1 MNWRREQTGWVFH
14 RQGVAWHKM
23 PLKGWLWR
31 TFHLCTPHTTSVH
44 GREVT
49 QRCICGA
56 ARFGDIGPARVGWVP
71 KPTPGLMSSATH
83 AAAAA
88 AAEKQVR
95 SLQVQMTSW
104 NDRNSRYRGTALVY
118 RPYVHALEEQP

>member
-14 RQGVAWHKM
+14 RKGVAWHKM
-23 PLKGWLWR
+23 PLPGGFGR
-31 TFHLCTPHTTSVH
+31 MFHKCSPHTTSVH

-56 ARFGDIGPARVGWVP
+56 ARFGELDLNSVP
-71 KPTPGLMSSATH
+71 WSPTPTPGLLSTATH

-88 AAEKQVR
+88 AAERQIKGLQVR
-95 SLQVQMTSW
+95 MTRW
-104 NDRNSRYRGTALVY
+104 NDRNSRHKGTALVY
-118 RPYVHALEEQP
+118 RPYVHALEE

>member
-23 PLKGWLWR
+23 PLPGWLGR
-31 TFHLCTPHTTSVH
+31 TFHACTPHTTSVH

-49 QRCICGA
+49 QRCTCGA
-56 ARFGDIGPARVGWVP
+56 ARFGELSPAVTPWAPAR
-71 KPTPGLMSSATH
+71 TPGLLCAATH

-88 AAEKQVR
+88 AAERQIRDLKVK
-95 SLQVQMTSW
+95 MTSW
-104 NDRNSRYRGTALVY
+104 TDRNSRHRGTALVY
-118 RPYVHALEEQP
+118 RPYVHALEE